1 MFSLPVYRSD
11 LDARWHILPTLCCV
25 FLLYSHRFRLDNP
38 CVFPRITPMSPS
50 MCSIP
55 PGRTRP
61 STLFIA
67 RPCLF
72 CLSIFLTTTDQP
84 SSGHFPSV
92 ICWISSSSSASG
104 ILFSDLRPLF
114 LCGFFLVSF
123 PSNRRHLTRYYL
135 SYGDSVTIKLA

>member
-55 PGRTRP
+55 PGKNP
-61 STLFIA
+61 SLDSLYRSTVSL
-67 RPCLF
+67 
-72 CLSIFLTTTDQP
+72 LSINLPHNDRPT
-84 SSGHFPSV
+84 
-92 ICWISSSSSASG
+92 
-104 ILFSDLRPLF
+104 ILR
-114 LCGFFLVSF
+114 SF
-123 PSNRRHLTRYYL
+123 PIGNVLDLVIFFRFGNPLLGFASFVPMRLFPRFI
-135 SYGDSVTIKLA
+135 SE